1 MKLLK
6 FIFSKK
12 YRKYKNYEKELKKLN
27 PETNIFPS
35 NMIPLNLV
43 KFGKFSYGNPKIKSY
58 GAEGEELII
67 GNFVSIAEE
76 VTFLLSGEHNTDTL
90 STYPFEVMYFKNK
103 KSEAICKGKIVVE
116 DDVWIGYRATIL
128 SGVKIGKGAIVGA
141 GAVVTKDLE
150 PYGIYGGVPAKLI
163 KYRFSKEIREKLI
176 KIDFKRLEKIELK
189 NELSLVYE
197 KLTLEKLNV
206 IEEKLK

>member
-1 MKLLK
+1 MKILK

-58 GAEGEELII
+58 GAEGEGLII

-76 VTFLLSGEHNTDTL
+76 VTFLLSGEHNIDTL

-103 KSEAICKGKIVVE
+103 KSEAICKGKIEIE

-150 PYGIYGGVPAKLI
+150 PYGIYVGVPAKLI
-163 KYRFSKEIREKLI
+163 KYRFSEKIREELL
-176 KIDFKRLEKIELK
+176 KIDFNCFENK
-189 NELSLVYE
+189 NYCEIKDIFYE
-197 KLTLEKLNV
+197 KLTEENFKKILNKL
-206 IEEKLK
+206 

>member
-1 MKLLK
+1 MKILK
-6 FIFSKK
+6 FILSKK
-12 YRKYKNYEKELKKLN
+12 YRKQKKYQEQIKKLN
-27 PETNIFPS
+27 PKTNI
-35 NMIPLNLV
+35 IPDNLV
-43 KFGKFSYGNPKIKSY
+43 PLELLKLGQYSYGNPKIKSY
-58 GAEGEELII
+58 GAEGEGLII

-76 VTFLLSGEHNTDTL
+76 VTFLLSGEHNIDTL

-103 KSEAICKGKIVVE
+103 KSEAICKGKIVIE

-163 KYRFSKEIREKLI
+163 KYRFSEKIREELLKV
-176 KIDFKRLEKIELK
+176 DFNCFEDK
-189 NELSLVYE
+189 NYYETKDIFYE
-197 KLTLEKLNV
+197 KLTEENFKKILNKL
-206 IEEKLK
+206 